1 MPVAVQ
7 GAGAANEIANGIKTM
22 NDKKLADVIILARGG
37 GSLEDLWPFNEEVVA
52 RAIYNSEIPIVSA
65 IGHETDFTIS
75 DFVSDLRAP
84 TPSAAAELVNPDI
97 YELQNKVNTLKERAR
112 ISLNKKIEIAR
123 LKYKAITQKRVLT
136 EPLQNIQNYYLRIDG
151 FIKQMENVI
160 NLKTSEAKKIFVEK
174 VSKLDTLSPL
184 KTLTRGYAIVEK
196 DNKLIK
202 TSKDLKKGD
211 LIELKFSDGKWKA
224 VIGDVLF

>member
-1 MPVAVQ
+1 
-7 GAGAANEIANGIKTM
+7 
-22 NDKKLADVIILARGG
+22 
-37 GSLEDLWPFNEEVVA
+37 
-52 RAIYNSEIPIVSA
+52 
-65 IGHETDFTIS
+65 
-75 DFVSDLRAP
+75 
-84 TPSAAAELVNPDI
+84 
-97 YELQNKVNTLKERAR
+97 
-112 ISLNKKIEIAR
+112 
-123 LKYKAITQKRVLT
+123 
-136 EPLQNIQNYYLRIDG
+136 
-151 FIKQMENVI
+151 MENVI